1 MCCFETLPQT
11 GQWTSLKK
19 LYLTPT
25 GSLAWSCLVW
35 RSIICFTVSLHTVLF
50 IWYDIVD
57 ACIYFLLWYCICLS
71 RLLWK
76 ITLIG
81 RQAEAMSGTCPGRL
95 TLILEHSAVWHHAI
109 IYPIELAIN
118 EIYTGNDYAYHIS
131 FSFHD
136 SCKPHNLHKFHLKA
150 LPYIFNIVSLL

>member
-19 LYLTPT
+19 L
-25 GSLAWSCLVW
+25 
-35 RSIICFTVSLHTVLF
+35 
-50 IWYDIVD
+50 
-57 ACIYFLLWYCICLS
+57 
-71 RLLWK
+71 
-76 ITLIG
+76 
-81 RQAEAMSGTCPGRL
+81 
-95 TLILEHSAVWHHAI
+95 VWHHAI

-118 EIYTGNDYAYHIS
+118 KIEKYTGNDYAYHIS